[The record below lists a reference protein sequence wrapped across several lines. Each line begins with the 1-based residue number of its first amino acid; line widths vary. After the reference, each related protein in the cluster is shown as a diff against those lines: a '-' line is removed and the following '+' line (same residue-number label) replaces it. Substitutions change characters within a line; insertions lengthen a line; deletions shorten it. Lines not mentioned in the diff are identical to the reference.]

1 MKLTALL
8 LAALLIPAVS
18 SDAFA
23 KPKTSAGGYT
33 CISTGTARKV
43 GTDQDGHKLDCL
55 WDTCTYCAVGSTIN
69 CSKLTTEYSNARDCH
84 PARMGAAGGAGITA
98 IPNGGLRLSPGKPP
112 GVKPKPRP
120 TIPPIVRNGG
130 MRLKNFGGSG
140 GSGVIQ

>member
-1 MKLTALL
+1 
-8 LAALLIPAVS
+8 
-18 SDAFA
+18 
-23 KPKTSAGGYT
+23 
-33 CISTGTARKV
+33 
-43 GTDQDGHKLDCL
+43 
-55 WDTCTYCAVGSTIN
+55 
-69 CSKLTTEYSNARDCH
+69 
-84 PARMGAAGGAGITA
+84 MGAAGGAGITA